1 MESHQG
7 LDELDYSIMSH
18 LQLNGRKSFKDIA
31 AALNVSIGTI
41 RNRYTKL
48 ANNGMIQV
56 LGYAIPEKV
65 GFQANA
71 QLRISIRPSNR
82 IKQIAEALMQL
93 PECGFLAMTSGE
105 YELCMEV
112 LCPNN
117 DHLTKLVQER
127 IYTIEG
133 VHHVNITMYLKLYT
147 LSQPT
152 VKLINGGQK

>member
-1 MESHQG
+1 MQD
-7 LDELDYSIMSH
+7 LDELDYAIMSH
-18 LQLNGRKSFKDIA
+18 LQEDGRKSFKDLA
-31 AALNVSIGTI
+31 EALNVSLGTI

-48 ANNGMIQV
+48 SKNGMIQV

-82 IKQIAEALMQL
+82 ITQIAKALMEL

-112 LCPNN
+112 MCPSN

-127 IYTIEG
+127 IYPIEG

-147 LSQPT
+147 LNQPT
-152 VKLINGGQK
+152 VNLIRGLKK

>member
-1 MESHQG
+1 MEDKKD
-7 LDELDYSIMSH
+7 LDELDYAIINH
-18 LQLNGRKSFKDIA
+18 LQNDGRKSFKDLAIA
-31 AALNVSIGTI
+31 LEVSLGTI

-48 ANNGMIQV
+48 KNNGVIHV
-56 LGYAIPEKV
+56 LGYADPDKV

-112 LCPNN
+112 MCPSN

-147 LSQPT
+147 LNQPT
-152 VKLINGGQK
+152 VNLIRGHKK

>member
-1 MESHQG
+1 MEDKKD
-7 LDELDYSIMSH
+7 LDELDYAIINH
-18 LQLNGRKSFKDIA
+18 LQKDGRKSFKDLA
-31 AALNVSIGTI
+31 TALDVSLGTI
-41 RNRYTKL
+41 RNRYAKMKDS
-48 ANNGMIQV
+48 GVIHI
-56 LGYAIPEKV
+56 LGYAIPDKV

-117 DHLTKLVQER
+117 DHLTRMVQER

-133 VHHVNITMYLKLYT
+133 VYHVNITMYLKLYT
-147 LSQPT
+147 LNQPT
-152 VKLINGGQK
+152 VNLINGSKK